1 MKSVKLAF
9 CLIAF
14 LLSSV
19 LTFAALDVKFT
30 TAIGQSPDPAA
41 AGNEVTFTVSFKPS
55 GGAVSNFKIIGGV
68 DGTQIF
74 ERTYASILADKIK
87 TDSFK
92 WTVTSGNH
100 KVWFEL
106 DPSHTAGDSD
116 YANNKVEK
124 AISGTG
130 FILNDKTKPNI
141 DHLDK
146 IGNLLR
152 QRLNETDIYV
162 EKIFLEREGGSP
174 YVVAGE
180 LTWFNCEW
188 KRMGNQPP
196 GGFEVELYVDGVK
209 QNCYLTTCL
218 GKPETPTKIAKAKG
232 LYTKGDHEFKCVVK
246 WDDAGYNDDVPE
258 NDEMIKTIN
267 IPSADQY

>member
-14 LLSSV
+14 LLSSIFAV
-19 LTFAALDVKFT
+19 AALDVKFT
-30 TAIGQSPDPAA
+30 TAIGQSPDPAVLW
-41 AGNEVTFTVSFKPS
+41 NEVTFTVSFKPS

-92 WTVTSGNH
+92 WTATAGSH

-130 FILNDKTKPNI
+130 FILNDKTKPNT
-141 DHLDK
+141 DHLDQL
-146 IGNLLR
+146 GNNIR
-152 QRLNETDIYV
+152 GRLTGGTDLFV
-162 EKIFLEREGGSP
+162 NK
-174 YVVAGE
+174 VWVW
-180 LTWFNCEW
+180 TDNQWFNFSCEW
-188 KRMGNQPP
+188 KRTGPQPP
-196 GGFEVELYVDGVK
+196 GNFKVELSVSDGSTVAGT
-209 QNCYLTTCL
+209 LIATGL
-218 GKPETPTKIAKAKG
+218 GKATDTTNTVTSTWVIDASAKIIPLKFKCILIWDDPGYKDAIPGNNSLTETVLVPG
-232 LYTKGDHEFKCVVK
+232 LY
-246 WDDAGYNDDVPE
+246 
-258 NDEMIKTIN
+258 
-267 IPSADQY
+267 